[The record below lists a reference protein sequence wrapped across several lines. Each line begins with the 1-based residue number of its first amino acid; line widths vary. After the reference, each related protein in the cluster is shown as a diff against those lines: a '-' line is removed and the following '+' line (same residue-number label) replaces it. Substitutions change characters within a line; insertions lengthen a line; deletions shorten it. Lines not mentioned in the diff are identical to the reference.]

1 MSIISIFFFLAAVV
15 VLLLLILGFE
25 TVGFKR
31 WEALLIFFG
40 STLLYFTL
48 DPSLLLYFRGF
59 IGLGVVDVPLGLLAF
74 QGIVSVGPHKNLA
87 IGFDVAGFLI
97 PFFVSVWMIIDRRSP
112 AMASLIGIT
121 CVAGISYLT
130 SDYVTGEGVII
141 QNIFVIAAA
150 AGILGIIFS
159 RRQWHH
165 VGPIS
170 YVSGSLGV
178 LFGADLVRLFDI
190 VNYQPQRFAVAS
202 FGGGGVFD
210 AIFLVGVIAVTIDV
224 IFVENVKLIQWIERI
239 RMRG

>member
-1 MSIISIFFFLAAVV
+1 MSIVSIFFFLTAVV

-25 TVGFKR
+25 TVGFKL
-31 WEALLIFFG
+31 WEALLIFLG

-48 DPSLLLYFRGF
+48 DPSVLLYFRGF
-59 IGLGVVDVPLGLLAF
+59 IGLGVIDMPLGLLAF

-97 PFFVSVWMIIDRRSP
+97 PFVVSVSMIADRRSP
-112 AMASLIGIT
+112 AVASLIGIA

-130 SDYVTGEGVII
+130 SDYIAGQGVVIE
-141 QNIFVIAAA
+141 NIVAIAAA
-150 AGILGIIFS
+150 AGVLGIIFA
-159 RRQWHH
+159 RRQWQQ

-178 LFGADLVRLFDI
+178 LLGADLVRAFDI
-190 VNYQPQRFAVAS
+190 LDYQPQHFAIAS
-202 FGGGGVFD
+202 FGGAGVFD

-224 IFVENVKLIQWIERI
+224 IFVENVRLIEWIAKISR
-239 RMRG
+239 R